1 MLDILVAPAI
11 SDDIALY
18 HFPEQVGSAA
28 SRVFLFA
35 SHAKTRTHDAAFISP
50 AFAHSYASQHGPREA
65 ALVLRK
71 LKMCFRLPW
80 PICDSQTQIV
90 IKPVRVD
97 HFARVHLPVRIPDS
111 FEFVEGLHQLRSEHF
126 GEELCA
132 RLTVSVLARNRS
144 AIADHKISGL
154 LYELSKF
161 GNTILSFEIE
171 VDAVVNAAIAEVPQQ
186 PATSLW
192 QQTEAFRVAAFPP
205 CLLNQ

>member
-1 MLDILVAPAI
+1 
-11 SDDIALY
+11 
-18 HFPEQVGSAA
+18 
-28 SRVFLFA
+28 
-35 SHAKTRTHDAAFISP
+35 
-50 AFAHSYASQHGPREA
+50 
-65 ALVLRK
+65 
-71 LKMCFRLPW
+71 MCFRLPW

-171 VDAVVNAAIAEVPQQ
+171 VDAVVNAAIAEVPVKRALVAVAIHQFAQ
-186 PATSLW
+186 VAQIAAEFFRGNSRILPALPSQRLSRHIGNHT
-192 QQTEAFRVAAFPP
+192 QT
-205 CLLNQ
+205 